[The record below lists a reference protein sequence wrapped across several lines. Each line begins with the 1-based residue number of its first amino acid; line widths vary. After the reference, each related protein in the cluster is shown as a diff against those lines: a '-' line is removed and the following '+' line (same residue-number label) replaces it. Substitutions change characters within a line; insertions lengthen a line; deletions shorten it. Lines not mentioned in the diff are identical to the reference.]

1 MAKVTDVL
9 RSTTDR
15 PVFVIDFTP
24 PRGGDPSML
33 DRLGGLRADFVSVAY
48 NPGKLVRADSVAVAR
63 AIRERLGLDVVVN
76 LSPRDMNKIALE
88 SCLLGAQML
97 GLENV
102 VALQGDPLGEREAA
116 HAVSGVH
123 DYTATQLISAMRS
136 LNDGADYRGGK
147 LQASTN
153 LCIGAV
159 LNPSAD
165 LEREVWL
172 TLRKVAAGAEFF
184 LSQAVYDLGRRD
196 EFLEQYE
203 RIAGKPLDQPVF
215 WGVQVLH
222 KEGVLLGDLPQK
234 IKDDLEGGRS
244 GTDIAIE
251 QVDQLRKQGVRSI
264 YLVAP
269 ILKGGARDYDAAK
282 QVLEAVVP
290 RQ

>member
-15 PVFVIDFTP
+15 PVIVTDFTP
-24 PRGGDPSML
+24 PRSGDLLML

-48 NPGKLVRADSVAVAR
+48 NPGKLVRADSVAVAW
-63 AIRERLGLDVVVN
+63 AIKERLGLDVVVN

-88 SCLLGAQML
+88 SRLLGAQML
-97 GLENV
+97 GLENM

-123 DYTATQLISAMRS
+123 DYTATQLIAAMRS
-136 LNDGADYRGGK
+136 LNEGVDYRGGK
-147 LQASTN
+147 LQGSTD

-159 LNPSAD
+159 LDPSAD

-172 TLRKVAAGAEFF
+172 TLHKVAAGAEFF
-184 LSQAVYDLGRRD
+184 LSQAVYDLGRR
-196 EFLEQYE
+196 EKFLEQYE
-203 RIAGKPLDQPVF
+203 HIAGKPLDRPVF

-222 KEGVLLGDLPQK
+222 KDSVLLGDLPQE

-251 QVDQLRKQGVRSI
+251 QIDQLRERGVRSF

-269 ILKGGARDYDAAK
+269 IFKGGARDYDAAK
-282 QVLEAVVP
+282 QVLEAVIP
-290 RQ
+290 AA